1 MRKESVS
8 ERRTDLYLDDENASR
23 QGPFFHLLYLP
34 FLVLLSRPVT
44 RRAPR
49 RQPSVS
55 GRRPRRAFAREP
67 PNSSPTTPSAWLAG
81 FRFAPLVYLFAY
93 LFLGPLTLVYF
104 SHPLLLPPTLSLS
117 LPHYVASKGDNH
129 RRIPQDREQRRSLDI
144 KERSLERRG
153 DSDNRYTD

>member
-1 MRKESVS
+1 MLLIYPSLKDFDELIKEFAAVTEDENMEKVVS
-8 ERRTDLYLDDENASR
+8 ERRKDLYLDDENASR

-67 PNSSPTTPSAWLAG
+67 PNSSPTTPSAWLA
-81 FRFAPLVYLFAY
+81 FA
-93 LFLGPLTLVYF
+93 
-104 SHPLLLPPTLSLS
+104 LP
-117 LPHYVASKGDNH
+117 
-129 RRIPQDREQRRSLDI
+129 R
-144 KERSLERRG
+144 
-153 DSDNRYTD
+153 

>member
-1 MRKESVS
+1 MYLYNILNVLSRICELVKFLVNFARGIIITSAIVMLLIYCPALKDFDELIKEFAAATEDENRSVEKVVS
-8 ERRTDLYLDDENASR
+8 ERRKDLYLDDENASR

-67 PNSSPTTPSAWLAG
+67 PNSSPTTPSAWLA
-81 FRFAPLVYLFAY
+81 FA
-93 LFLGPLTLVYF
+93 
-104 SHPLLLPPTLSLS
+104 LP
-117 LPHYVASKGDNH
+117 
-129 RRIPQDREQRRSLDI
+129 R
-144 KERSLERRG
+144 
-153 DSDNRYTD
+153 

>member
-1 MRKESVS
+1 MEWKKIYTTLNIPSRICELLNSSYISQGIVNNYYSAIMVLLIYPYLKDFDELIKEFAAATEDENKEKVVS
-8 ERRTDLYLDDENASR
+8 ERRKNLYLDDENASR

-67 PNSSPTTPSAWLAG
+67 PNSSPTTPSAWLA
-81 FRFAPLVYLFAY
+81 FA
-93 LFLGPLTLVYF
+93 
-104 SHPLLLPPTLSLS
+104 LP
-117 LPHYVASKGDNH
+117 
-129 RRIPQDREQRRSLDI
+129 R
-144 KERSLERRG
+144 
-153 DSDNRYTD
+153 

>member
-1 MRKESVS
+1 MVLLIYAYLKNFDELIKEFAAATEDENKEKVVS
-8 ERRTDLYLDDENASR
+8 ERRKNLYLDDENASR

-67 PNSSPTTPSAWLAG
+67 PNSSPTTPSAWLA
-81 FRFAPLVYLFAY
+81 FA
-93 LFLGPLTLVYF
+93 
-104 SHPLLLPPTLSLS
+104 LP
-117 LPHYVASKGDNH
+117 
-129 RRIPQDREQRRSLDI
+129 R
-144 KERSLERRG
+144 
-153 DSDNRYTD
+153 